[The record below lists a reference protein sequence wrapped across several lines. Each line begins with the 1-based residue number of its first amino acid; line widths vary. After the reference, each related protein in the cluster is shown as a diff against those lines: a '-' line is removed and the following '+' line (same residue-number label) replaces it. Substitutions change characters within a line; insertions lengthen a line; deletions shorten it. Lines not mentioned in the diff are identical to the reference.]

1 MLANLTGK
9 KVAILATDGFEQI
22 ELTRPWEAL
31 TRAGAKVEIVSPKA
45 YEIQGFNHLEPGEMF
60 AVDKRLDQ
68 AKADDYDAL
77 VIPGGV
83 FNPDQLRTDDDAT
96 HFARAFIEADKPVAA
111 ICHAPWVLIDA
122 EVVAGRVMTAVKPV
136 RTDLANAGANVVDE
150 EVVVDGHLITTRGP
164 DDLPAFCD
172 RLIRMV
178 AGEPLAAVP
187 EAVAFI

>member
-1 MLANLTGK
+1 MLASLEGK
-9 KVAILATDGFEQI
+9 KVAVLATDGFEQI

-68 AKADDYDAL
+68 AKAADYDAL
-77 VIPGGV
+77 VIAGGV
-83 FNPDQLRTDDDAT
+83 FNPDQLRADDDAT

-111 ICHAPWVLIDA
+111 ICHAPWVLVDA

-136 RTDLANAGANVVDE
+136 RTELANAGANV
-150 EVVVDGHLITTRGP
+150 GTRKSSST
-164 DDLPAFCD
+164 D
-172 RLIRMV
+172 I
-178 AGEPLAAVP
+178 
-187 EAVAFI
+187 

>member
-150 EVVVDGHLITTRGP
+150 EVVVDGNLITSRGP

>member
-45 YEIQGFNHLEPGEMF
+45 YEIQGFNHREPGEMF

-150 EVVVDGHLITTRGP
+150 EVVVDGHLITSRGP

>member
-60 AVDKRLDQ
+60 AVDKPLDQ

-150 EVVVDGHLITTRGP
+150 EVVVDGHLITSRGP

>member
-150 EVVVDGHLITTRGP
+150 EVVVDGHLITSRGP